1 MPNVSVTISRPTL
14 GVGESFKER
23 HRLLPSGAW
32 STYTSRTNG
41 TFTLSLTAGTWEIQ
55 VYLEKADG
63 TICPETTTTTTV
75 VEPPS
80 EDPYVCPDFTTTF
93 LTNPARISIS
103 YTPGTGTPA
112 CGYQVRYKKTGT
124 STWGSP
130 ILYPTLPTSPF
141 TIYLPSLQSYDVQIL
156 ANQCD
161 GFDICYEETVSPP
174 APTECVGLS
183 GFDFSVQE
191 IENPQSQQKKF
202 QLTITASTQSTIPT
216 TSITAIATQTYNLLP
231 SLPWSGSSPITGIS
245 PTAFSF
251 TMILYYNGYTNGAR
265 LPASTTYPY
274 RWEVSFVDGCGKTHR
289 ILINY
294 P

>member
-1 MPNVSVTISRPTL
+1 MPNVSVTISNPTL
-14 GVGESFKER
+14 ALGESFKER

-32 STYTSRTNG
+32 SAYTTRTNAP
-41 TFTLSLTAGTWEIQ
+41 FTLSLTAGTWEME
-55 VYLEKADG
+55 VYVLQADG
-63 TICPETTTTTTV
+63 TICPSTTRTINV

-80 EDPYVCPDFTTTF
+80 EDPYTCPDFTVTF
-93 LTNPARISIS
+93 LTNPTRISIT
-103 YTPGTGTPA
+103 YTGGTGTPD
-112 CGYQVRYKKTGT
+112 CGYQVRYKKAGS
-124 STWGSP
+124 STWGTP
-130 ILYPTLPTSPF
+130 ILYATLPVSPF
-141 TIYLPSLQSYDVQIL
+141 TVYLPSLQSYDVQIL

-161 GFDICYEETVSPP
+161 GFNICEEVTVSPP
-174 APTECVGLS
+174 APPECVGLS
-183 GFDFSVQE
+183 GFDFTIQP

-202 QLTITASTQSTIPT
+202 QLTITATTQSTIPT

-231 SLPWSGSSPITGIS
+231 SLPWTGSSPITGIS

-274 RWEVSFVDGCGKTHR
+274 TWEVSFVDACGKTHR
-289 ILINY
+289 IMIDY